1 MLVTYD
7 EPPYCIKVNRPA
19 GERWAG
25 RTCAS
30 TSLGLLIPFA
40 STRGD
45 PASPCRTGWSAGRRR
60 AGGAGRVA
68 AVGGR
73 REGPGDEQ
81 SVQRRHGR
89 AELLA
94 RRQQSTPK
102 MADILLLYE
111 AARGRVRALLRWK
124 GGRGGGRGR
133 RAQGP
138 W

>member
-25 RTCAS
+25 RACAS
-30 TSLGLLIPFA
+30 SSLGLLIPFA

-45 PASPCRTGWSAGRRR
+45 PASPCGTGWSAGCRR

-73 REGPGDEQ
+73 REGRGDEQ
-81 SVQRRHGR
+81 SV
-89 AELLA
+89 
-94 RRQQSTPK
+94 
-102 MADILLLYE
+102 
-111 AARGRVRALLRWK
+111 
-124 GGRGGGRGR
+124 
-133 RAQGP
+133 
-138 W
+138 